1 MYPSKV
7 NVSSFGY
14 VSWRQIISNLDSLD
28 LIDLMLNFVF
38 EMVCFVGLSLV
49 FRP

>member
-1 MYPSKV
+1 MSRPLPM
-7 NVSSFGY
+7 FLGD
-14 VSWRQIISNLDSLD
+14 RISNLDSLD
-28 LIDLMLNFVF
+28 LIDLMFNFVF